1 MPGDDGRQLPLFV
14 TDAAALAEWLEARRE
29 DCIDTSRA
37 DVRAGAQAARELSDC
52 VDDAVA
58 AAARET
64 LPGGASWGVVALGE
78 WAGGELAPGSV
89 PELLI
94 VGSPASGEFGAAAG
108 KLIELLRSAGLAA
121 GGEVRDLEELRA
133 AEAGEAAALAGARA
147 VAGDERVLSAVG
159 ETAAA
164 ALESRGRKLVE
175 ERVLRLL
182 ERHREEGG
190 SVCRLE
196 PDLLRN
202 PGGLADCRAVRWIER
217 VLGAAGL
224 ADRLA
229 GRGLLEEED
238 FEDLAAV
245 ASFLTGCR
253 AVAHGLAGGPVDR
266 LDRDG
271 QARLAAALSYRSGE
285 DADAAGLLMR
295 DVFRAMRTA
304 YRVVKVV
311 VAQHEEERAWRSRRK
326 TVERRKPLGRDFI
339 RIGKRIYLSRPDLF
353 EGRGAGLRMMDG
365 FHRAAGARL
374 GFSRE
379 FLKRVTDS
387 LYAVGD
393 EVRESA
399 DAAKAFREILASPGG
414 AAAVLRAMHESGFL
428 GAYLPEFGEID
439 CLVTGE
445 PDQEYTVDE
454 HTLMTVE
461 VLDLLEG
468 SVPPGLERA
477 ASLAPGLP
485 MDLVRLAALVHAVGK
500 SRGAAGFASRSA
512 VMVPRIARQLRL
524 DEREARLLV
533 FLTEN
538 QNLLEDVAGSRMT
551 TDQQLLGEMAEGI
564 GEALALDALYVLSCA
579 DLSTL
584 KPGAAPALRAEQLAA
599 LHSRL
604 SARLAAR
611 PARGRGRLAEETAE
625 VLPEGLGSED
635 LARHL
640 EQVPE
645 RYLLE
650 VSPADCALHLGLLG
664 EMKDG
669 EAVAVE
675 WSRRKGHVHV
685 WVLGPDRPRR
695 ISQIAWACL
704 RAGAWIVSARAYTRT
719 DGIIIDQFDL
729 VPAGDSADEGPDEF
743 WNAAAGT
750 IREVLTAGDQGPG
763 IGDLA
768 APGPGSPV
776 PDPRV
781 SFDNKISADYTVV
794 DVQCPDR
801 LGVLYAM
808 SA

>member
-1 MPGDDGRQLPLFV
+1 M
-14 TDAAALAEWLEARRE
+14 A
-29 DCIDTSRA
+29 
-37 DVRAGAQAARELSDC
+37 
-52 VDDAVA
+52 
-58 AAARET
+58 
-64 LPGGASWGVVALGE
+64 GGA
-78 WAGGELAPGSV
+78 
-89 PELLI
+89 
-94 VGSPASGEFGAAAG
+94 
-108 KLIELLRSAGLAA
+108 
-121 GGEVRDLEELRA
+121 
-133 AEAGEAAALAGARA
+133 
-147 VAGDERVLSAVG
+147 
-159 ETAAA
+159 
-164 ALESRGRKLVE
+164 
-175 ERVLRLL
+175 
-182 ERHREEGG
+182 
-190 SVCRLE
+190 
-196 PDLLRN
+196 
-202 PGGLADCRAVRWIER
+202 
-217 VLGAAGL
+217 
-224 ADRLA
+224 
-229 GRGLLEEED
+229 
-238 FEDLAAV
+238 
-245 ASFLTGCR
+245 
-253 AVAHGLAGGPVDR
+253 VDR
-266 LDRDG
+266 LDREH

-285 DADAAGLLMR
+285 EADAAALLMR
-295 DVFRAMRTA
+295 DVFRTMRTA
-304 YRVVKVV
+304 YRIVKVV

-353 EGRGAGLRMMDG
+353 EGRGAALRMMEG

-387 LYAVGD
+387 LYAVGE

-414 AAAVLRAMHESGFL
+414 AAGTLRAMHESGFL

-454 HTLMTVE
+454 HTLM
-461 VLDLLEG
+461 VLEALGILEA
-468 SVPPGLERA
+468 SPPPGLGRA
-477 ASLAPGLP
+477 AALVSGLP

-500 SRGAAGFASRSA
+500 SRGAAGFPSRSA

-538 QNLLEDVAGSRMT
+538 QMLLEDVAGSRMT
-551 TDQQLLGEMAEGI
+551 TDQQLLGELAEGI
-564 GEALALDALYVLSCA
+564 GEAVALDSLYVLSCA

-584 KPGAAPALRAEQLAA
+584 KPGSAPALRAEQLAA

-611 PARGRGRLAEETAE
+611 PARGRGRLAEEAAGM
-625 VLPEGLGSED
+625 LPEGLDGGD

-650 VSPADCALHLGLLG
+650 VSAADCVLHLRLLREVRG
-664 EMKDG
+664 DD
-669 EAVAVE
+669 AVAVD

-695 ISQIAWACL
+695 ISQIAGACL
-704 RAGAWIVSARAYTRT
+704 RAGASIVSARAYTRT

-729 VPAGDSADEGPDEF
+729 VPASASEGEGADGF
-743 WNAAAGT
+743 WDAAAGT
-750 IREVLTAGDQGPG
+750 IREVLTTGDLGSG
-763 IGDLA
+763 IGDREG
-768 APGPGSPV
+768 PGPGSPV

-781 SFDNKISADYTVV
+781 GFDNRVSADYTVV

-801 LGVLYAM
+801 PGVLYAM
-808 SA
+808 SAGISDAGADIAFAKINTVAGVAQDVFYVTIGGAKVTGREDQRRIRSAIAAELRKLAG